1 MPMWLPMP
9 GSRQRQG
16 TRKMPFERENYQFVT
31 HNKKLICDQSLLQ
44 NPIFVNLFH
53 LI

>member
-9 GSRQRQG
+9 DSRQQQG

-31 HNKKLICDQSLLQ
+31 HSKKLICDYYIHLQVKYLLAG
-44 NPIFVNLFH
+44 LM
-53 LI
+53 

>member
-31 HNKKLICDQSLLQ
+31 HNKKLICDHHIHLQ
-44 NPIFVNLFH
+44 VKYLVAG
-53 LI
+53 LM